1 MFVAVKKQTNPT
13 DSGAFYLDFTY
24 KHAHP
29 NGFKTHA
36 ELSNNFRTERF
47 LSKKQARSNRFPL
60 AQPSSLAKNRAYHV

>member
-47 LSKKQARSNRFPL
+47 NFEYAALLDDKRCNPF
-60 AQPSSLAKNRAYHV
+60 